1 MFNREVNYN
10 ILEAYIEMLLANDVT
25 CVFVNGT
32 TGEGLSM
39 TIAERNKLTEK
50 WISLGKNRFQA
61 VIIHVGATNLKDMQ
75 EMARHA
81 EEHGADAIA
90 TLPPLFYK
98 PSNTDSLV
106 KYLQQVASAA
116 PHTPFFYYHNPFMVG
131 NMAITLE
138 GLVKTIF
145 ADNLIPTLCGVKYTS
160 ADLYEYGRCHAH
172 VAKYCQFMYGMDE
185 QLLPALTLGGEAT
198 IGSTWNYQGKTAAR
212 LIKAFEVGNIEE
224 ARKEQFRIQALVSV
238 LKKYGECNLE
248 LTTGKSAMDMNM
260 AKVAGGHPGV
270 GKAIFS
276 FVGPDLGPCRPPI
289 YNLTKEEKEKLYKD
303 LTDVDFFEWRK

>member
-1 MFNREVNYN
+1 
-10 ILEAYIEMLLANDVT
+10 
-25 CVFVNGT
+25 
-32 TGEGLSM
+32 M

-61 VIIHVGATNLKDMQ
+61 VIIHVGATNLKDME

-81 EEHGADAIA
+81 EKHGADAIA

-131 NMAITLE
+131 NMAIALE

-185 QLLPALTLGGEAT
+185 QLLPALTLGGEAA

-212 LIKAFEVGNIEE
+212 LIKAFEAGNIEE

-238 LKKYGECNLE
+238 LKKY
-248 LTTGKSAMDMNM
+248 
-260 AKVAGGHPGV
+260 GGHPGV

-289 YNLTKEEKEKLYKD
+289 YNLTQEEKDKLYKD
-303 LTDVDFFEWRK
+303 LTDIDFFDWRQ